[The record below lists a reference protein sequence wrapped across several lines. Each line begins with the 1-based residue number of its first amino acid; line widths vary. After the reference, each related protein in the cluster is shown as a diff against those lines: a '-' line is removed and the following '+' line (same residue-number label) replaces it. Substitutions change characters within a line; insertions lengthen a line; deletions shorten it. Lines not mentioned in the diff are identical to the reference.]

1 VTNRLEDALAEVHAR
16 DWPRVVGIL
25 VHATRDLDLAED
37 AVQDAFESPIAAW
50 ARDGIPNSPAAWLIT
65 TARRK
70 AIDRQRREM
79 NLTRKLPLLIVPGD
93 DESSI
98 DDIPDERLRLI
109 FTCCHPAIAIE
120 GRVALALRL
129 VCGLETAAIARLF
142 VVPPAT
148 MAARLTRAKKKI
160 ARSSRRSCRVRTS
173 GCRFSMTSPAGMA
186 ASTTISSPPPGPT
199 CCAASVASPKR
210 MPSTVGRWL

>member
-1 VTNRLEDALAEVHAR
+1 M
-16 DWPRVVGIL
+16 VGTL
-25 VHATRDLDLAED
+25 VRATRDLDLAED
-37 AVQDAFESPIAAW
+37 AVQDAFESAIAAW
-50 ARDGIPNSPAAWLIT
+50 ARDGIPDSPAAWLIT

-79 NLTRKLPLLIVPGD
+79 TLTRKLPLLIVPCD

-129 VCGLETAAIARLF
+129 ETAAIARLF
-142 VVPPAT
+142 VVPTAT
-148 MAARLTRAKKKI
+148 MAARVTRAKKI
-160 ARSSRRSCRVRTS
+160 ARSGIAYRVPEAREL
-173 GCRFSMTSPAGMA
+173 
-186 ASTTISSPPPGPT
+186 PG
-199 CCAASVASPKR
+199 
-210 MPSTVGRWL
+210 